1 MVVLVKQKTEQV
13 AVIQASLDVATV
25 ELTDLQKVAV
35 AEVVAEP
42 VLVAEVATI
51 TKG

>member
-1 MVVLVKQKTEQV
+1 VVVLVKQKTEQV

-35 AEVVAEP
+35 NADLAVKTEAP
-42 VLVAEVATI
+42 IL
-51 TKG
+51 KGW